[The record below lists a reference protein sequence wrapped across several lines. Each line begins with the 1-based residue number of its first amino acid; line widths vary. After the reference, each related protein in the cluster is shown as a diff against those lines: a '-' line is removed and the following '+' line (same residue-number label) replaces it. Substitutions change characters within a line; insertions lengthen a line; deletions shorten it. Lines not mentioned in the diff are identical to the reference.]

1 MVDDSQGIPQKAVI
15 FDCFGVLHIDYSR
28 AFYEK
33 NVKNYTEIRPKLM
46 ELNAQSDYGFLT
58 QEEWVQQVAEVIGIP
73 ADRVA
78 VELKSEQT
86 RNDGL
91 LEYAADLRRRGYRVG
106 MLSNVGTHG
115 MDSFFSQEERDNL
128 FDAVVLSGEEMV
140 TKPSPVI
147 FELMSERIGVPAGD
161 CIMIDD
167 IEANCAGADAAGM
180 QSVLFETNQQTM
192 TEVEQHLS

>member
-1 MVDDSQGIPQKAVI
+1 M
-15 FDCFGVLHIDYSR
+15 LHIDYSR

-147 FELMSERIGVPAGD
+147 FELISERIGVPAGD

-180 QSVLFETNQQTM
+180 ESVLFETNQQTM
-192 TEVEQHLS
+192 LAVENFLQKT